1 MKLTEEL
8 FTSKTFLY
16 VMVFLTTMSAV
27 GYIVNQDFDALLFLI
42 AFGIIVHRYN
52 QNMSL
57 VLLIALVAT
66 SLFKYV
72 TDSLVSKSGFRSRYK
87 RDSRKTMAAR
97 NDRETKKKIKQ
108 YTDIKDT
115 YNDLIKTIKSK
126 TAQIKEMTRKIRE

>member
-1 MKLTEEL
+1 MKLTEQL

-87 RDSRKTMAAR
+87 RDSRKTMTAR
-97 NDRETKKKIKQ
+97 NDRETKKE
-108 YTDIKDT
+108 
-115 YNDLIKTIKSK
+115 NKTVY
-126 TAQIKEMTRKIRE
+126 